1 MFPRDGSELE
11 KIATPLIP
19 PLESDLFDDVI
30 RFYYIYLI
38 IEVEVGGFTPT
49 LPVSDM
55 HSAVRTGYKILL
67 SPGTTHLV
75 HYGGGEENLPAGHN
89 WMQYD
94 RRVGHCRSCEVWV

>member
-75 HYGGGEENLPAGHN
+75 HYGRGEENLPAGHN
-89 WMQYD
+89 RVQDD
-94 RRVGHCRSCEVWV
+94 RRADRSRSVQVRV